1 MKQPAEEPAKPSSPR
16 SHAGDRPGTG
26 ALAVCGGLALA
37 CGIIMMLPLP
47 DGLSPDGQRVLS
59 IAIFAIGLWSTEV
72 LPMAVTGMLVILGLV
87 IFNGV
92 PNVREALFGFSQPV
106 AYFLIGVLTIG
117 LAVLKSG
124 LAERIA
130 RRFLHACKG
139 RPLLLYLQLLL
150 SFPLLTLLLPSAT
163 TRSGILVHV
172 YAQALELSGIRKDS
186 QLSKAIMMALNS
198 INRLA
203 STMLLTGGITPV
215 LSAALVGGVG
225 WTRWF
230 VLMSIPYCALLIIG
244 AVAIYGLYRKGF
256 EEALSNVSWTDSLPF
271 SGMERR
277 TALITLGASALW
289 LTDAW
294 HHMDPALPA
303 LFAWICFLSP
313 SIGVLSWNEF
323 EKNIGWANFFVL
335 ATSLS
340 LANAMIKS
348 GAGEWIAGMIVGTIP
363 AVGSQPVLVVAVLLF
378 SAAPVRLLIPNI
390 TGYLAITIPIGM
402 SIGRLTGLNPVL
414 CGLVVMIAGD
424 AVLYYPAQSASSL
437 VVYERGYLS
446 APEIFR
452 FGVLMT
458 MVAFIVVLVIAM
470 PYWAMVGEPLY

>member
-1 MKQPAEEPAKPSSPR
+1 MKRPFDETAKPSDTPSD
-16 SHAGDRPGTG
+16 AGNRPAAGSI
-26 ALAVCGGLALA
+26 ALCAVLALA
-37 CGIIMMLPLP
+37 CGIMMMFAPP
-47 DGLSPDGQRVLS
+47 AGLSPEGRRVLS
-59 IAIFAIGLWSTEV
+59 IAVFAIGLWSTEL
-72 LPMAVTGMLVILGLV
+72 LPMAVTGMLVIVALV
-87 IFNGV
+87 LSGGV
-92 PNVREALFGFSQPV
+92 SDFREALYGFSQPV

-130 RRFLHACKG
+130 RRFLQSCRG
-139 RPLLLYLQLLL
+139 RPQFLYLQMLF

-172 YAQALELSGIRKDS
+172 YAQALELSGIRRDAG
-186 QLSKAIMMALNS
+186 LSKAIMMALNS

-215 LSAALVGGVG
+215 VSAALVGGMG

-230 VLMSIPYCALLIIG
+230 VLMSIPYGSLLIIG
-244 AVAIYGLYRKGF
+244 AAAIYGLYRKGF
-256 EEALSNVSWTDSLPF
+256 DVSLPEVSKVDIGAF
-271 SGMERR
+271 SGAERR
-277 TALITLGASALW
+277 TVLITLGTSLLW

-294 HHMDPALPA
+294 HHLHPALPA
-303 LFAWICFLSP
+303 LFAWICLLSP
-313 SIGVLSWNEF
+313 FTGVLSWREF
-323 EKNIGWANFFVL
+323 EKNIGWSNFFVL

-340 LANAMIKS
+340 LANAMIAS
-348 GAGEWIAGMIVGTIP
+348 GAGEWIAGMIVKTAP
-363 AVGSQPVLVVAVLLF
+363 ALGRHPVRVVAVLLF
-378 SAAPVRLLIPNI
+378 SAALVRLLIPNI
-390 TGYLAITIPIGM
+390 TGFLAITIPIAM
-402 SIGRLTGLNPVL
+402 AIGRLTGLNPVL

-458 MVAFIVVLVIAM
+458 GIAFAVVLAIAL
-470 PYWAMVGEPLY
+470 PYWALVGEALY

>member
-1 MKQPAEEPAKPSSPR
+1 MKQPAEEPANH
-16 SHAGDRPGTG
+16 SHTHSNAGKRPGTG
-26 ALAVCGGLALA
+26 ALVICAGLALA
-37 CGIIMMLPLP
+37 CGIIAMLPSP
-47 DGLSPDGQRVLS
+47 EGLSPEGKRVLS

-72 LPMAVTGMLVILGLV
+72 LPMAVTGMLVVFALV
-87 IFNGV
+87 IFGGV
-92 PNVREALFGFSQPV
+92 PDLREALFGFSQPV

-130 RRFLHACKG
+130 RRFLDSCKG
-139 RPLLLYLQLLL
+139 RPLSLYLQLLS

-172 YAQALELSGIRKDS
+172 YAQALELSGVRRDS

-215 LSAALVGGVG
+215 VSAALVGGMG

-230 VLMSIPYCALLIIG
+230 VLMSVPYCALLILG
-244 AVAIYGLYRKGF
+244 AVAIYGLYRRGF
-256 EEALSNVSWTDSLPF
+256 EGTLPNVSRADTVSF
-271 SGMERR
+271 SGAERR
-277 TALITLGASALW
+277 TALITLVTSMLW

-294 HHMDPALPA
+294 HHMHPALPA

-313 SIGVLSWNEF
+313 FIGVLSWKEF
-323 EKNIGWANFFVL
+323 EKNIGWSNFFVL

-348 GAGEWIAGMIVGTIP
+348 GAGEWIAGMIVKTAP
-363 AVGSQPVLVVAVLLF
+363 AMGRQPVLVVAVLLF

-390 TGYLAITIPIGM
+390 TGFLAITIPIGM
-402 SIGRLTGLNPVL
+402 SIGQLTGLNPVL

-458 MVAFIVVLVIAM
+458 MVAFVVVLVIAL